1 MKCSGVED
9 DLVQNVKVTCKHGCR
24 LPIPLKELE
33 THEQACD
40 PSTTPTAR
48 HSMHDIT
55 IGMILETPLDDP
67 LTPDEMVL
75 CTHLVKRGMGG
86 GTQLVLKTGGQVR
99 ERVRRGGA
107 WTEENKIHVSTLQ
120 NYKHSLY

>member
-1 MKCSGVED
+1 MAAAYRS
-9 DLVQNVKVTCKHGCR
+9 L
-24 LPIPLKELE
+24 ELE

>member
-1 MKCSGVED
+1 MKYSGVED

-40 PSTTPTAR
+40 PSTAPTAR

-75 CTHLVKRGMGG
+75 CTHLVKHGMGG

-99 ERVRRGGA
+99 ERERRGVHGQR
-107 WTEENKIHVSTLQ
+107 KIK
-120 NYKHSLY
+120 YK